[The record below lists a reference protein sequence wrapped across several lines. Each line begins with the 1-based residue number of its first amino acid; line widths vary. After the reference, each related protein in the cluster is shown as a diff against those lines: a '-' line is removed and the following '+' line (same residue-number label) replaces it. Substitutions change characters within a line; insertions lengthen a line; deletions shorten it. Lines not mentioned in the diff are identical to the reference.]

1 MRAISSLQR
10 QAARPALSRQ
20 KSSSARA
27 LRLQPLMAAM
37 AVGLMATGYASG
49 VRAQH
54 AFSPAWFAA
63 KGNAQATATQTGR
76 MPNGVAVSTLVSPQ
90 QQSQAARQQLQ
101 QSLANLNTAAQA
113 VALQQSLQRQA
124 RAAGS
129 QRAAVPDGLGEG
141 GLEVDSN
148 SLTAGWINANAPTQE
163 RDASGQVTVAIEQ
176 TADKAILN
184 WETFNV
190 GRHTTVEFKQEADW
204 AVLNRINDPQAR
216 PSQVQGRIKAPGTV
230 MVVNRNGIVF
240 EGGSQV
246 DVRNLTAAAVGMSDA
261 QFNKGLYSDVRANSS
276 VPSFGNDISS
286 TATAVAFAPATG
298 DVVVEA
304 GASIRTHAPSS
315 VTQGGGYVLLLGREV
330 GNRGTIET
338 PSGQTVLAA
347 GDAFVIRKG
356 MGTDSNTTSTTRGNE
371 VTTLRAEGSQAGK
384 VVNQGL
390 VRATQGDITL
400 VGHDVVQDGVLLS
413 STSVNTRGTVHL
425 RAEGSDE
432 AKVTL
437 RSGAVAAVLLDESA
451 ATALDA
457 QRDALVRGE
466 LSGVNSAFRRD
477 QSLVH
482 VQSAGDVL
490 FEGSSLTLATGGQI
504 AVQATRRAEL
514 ASGARL
520 DVSGAV
526 GVNLTMES
534 NNVAINVQGN
544 EQRDAPINRDGDA
557 LRNATI
563 WIDRRKLAFVAA
575 GTQGYDKD
583 RWYTGGGLLEVGGY
597 LGTTSHGIGEWAAQG
612 GTVDFS
618 GGELITRSGSL
629 INLAGGSLDVQTGRI
644 RQTFLK
650 GEDGHLYEASS
661 APGDLLY
668 AGLYEGF
675 VAEHARWGSNA
686 REVYRSLF
694 IAPASRLESGYTV
707 GRDAG
712 RLVIGTQKA
721 LLEGELDTTVFQGA
735 RQQHARNE
743 ALDGYQQLQ
752 TAAARRGQLIVGR
765 LTPVF
770 GDDAASLR
778 HTPQAVAD
786 AVLLTREAAV
796 EQAEAGIIQLQAAW
810 LNAQKLGELQIYAN
824 GRVHVED
831 TLEVVPG
838 GHIALHAN
846 EVEVDADLRARG
858 GHIALGNGIERY
870 TNSRWESGPL
880 TSTVPEGYVAVS
892 YTHLRAHET

>member
-1 MRAISSLQR
+1 
-10 QAARPALSRQ
+10 
-20 KSSSARA
+20 
-27 LRLQPLMAAM
+27 
-37 AVGLMATGYASG
+37 
-49 VRAQH
+49 
-54 AFSPAWFAA
+54 
-63 KGNAQATATQTGR
+63 
-76 MPNGVAVSTLVSPQ
+76 
-90 QQSQAARQQLQ
+90 
-101 QSLANLNTAAQA
+101 
-113 VALQQSLQRQA
+113 
-124 RAAGS
+124 
-129 QRAAVPDGLGEG
+129 
-141 GLEVDSN
+141 
-148 SLTAGWINANAPTQE
+148 
-163 RDASGQVTVAIEQ
+163 
-176 TADKAILN
+176 
-184 WETFNV
+184 
-190 GRHTTVEFKQEADW
+190 
-204 AVLNRINDPQAR
+204 
-216 PSQVQGRIKAPGTV
+216 
-230 MVVNRNGIVF
+230 
-240 EGGSQV
+240 
-246 DVRNLTAAAVGMSDA
+246 
-261 QFNKGLYSDVRANSS
+261 
-276 VPSFGNDISS
+276 
-286 TATAVAFAPATG
+286 
-298 DVVVEA
+298 
-304 GASIRTHAPSS
+304 
-315 VTQGGGYVLLLGREV
+315 
-330 GNRGTIET
+330 
-338 PSGQTVLAA
+338 
-347 GDAFVIRKG
+347 
-356 MGTDSNTTSTTRGNE
+356 
-371 VTTLRAEGSQAGK
+371 
-384 VVNQGL
+384 
-390 VRATQGDITL
+390 
-400 VGHDVVQDGVLLS
+400 
-413 STSVNTRGTVHL
+413 
-425 RAEGSDE
+425 
-432 AKVTL
+432 
-437 RSGAVAAVLLDESA
+437 
-451 ATALDA
+451 
-457 QRDALVRGE
+457 
-466 LSGVNSAFRRD
+466 
-477 QSLVH
+477 
-482 VQSAGDVL
+482 
-490 FEGSSLTLATGGQI
+490 
-504 AVQATRRAEL
+504 
-514 ASGARL
+514 
-520 DVSGAV
+520 
-526 GVNLTMES
+526 MES

-880 TSTVPEGYVAVS
+880 TSTVPEGYVDRVTVGDGVTLDVRGLWSNLQLDPSDASALPYLDGGRVDIVS
-892 YTHLRAHET
+892 TGDVLSLIHI